1 MRGHNLLHTSF
12 QQTLFILLRLITFRI
27 TKKKKNTAANGSNY
41 KRYKIF
47 KFNIKIITLPSIAI
61 AYISKK
67 LIFFYSFIV

>member
-12 QQTLFILLRLITFRI
+12 QQTLFILLRLITFRK
-27 TKKKKNTAANGSNY
+27 KKKKNTAANGSDY

-67 LIFFYSFIV
+67 LTFFYSFIV